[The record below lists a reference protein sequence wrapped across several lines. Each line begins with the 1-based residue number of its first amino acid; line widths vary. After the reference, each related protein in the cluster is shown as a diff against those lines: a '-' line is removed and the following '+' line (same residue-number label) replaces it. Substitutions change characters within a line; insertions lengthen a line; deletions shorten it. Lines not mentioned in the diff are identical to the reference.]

1 MVGYLRMQDFTA
13 LAFAPLAILQSC
25 GKCIYI
31 PYTFK
36 LSDTVLLLAKLLLEG
51 KSWGRVCKSPPLIS
65 AWK

>member
-1 MVGYLRMQDFTA
+1 MVGYLQMQDFTI

-31 PYTFK
+31 PYTLK
-36 LSDTVLLLAKLLLEG
+36 LTDTVLLLAKLLLEG
-51 KSWGRVCKSPPLIS
+51 KSWGCVCKSPPLIS